1 MRFEPVVAVLQK
13 RGRFW
18 VAEQLFER
26 APRISLASPGRARP
40 GDIALVSG
48 SKRGARVVRII
59 GRPDV
64 TRDVLEALMLDSGLR
79 RSFPR
84 AIEVAA
90 PVDAPGR
97 RDLTNL
103 PTFTID
109 PAGARDFD
117 DAISADGSKLWVHI
131 ADVSAYVRPGTALEY
146 EAYRRGTSV
155 YVPGAVEPML
165 PEALSNGE
173 CSLRPGEDRNAVTVE
188 MKMDGADVVSAS
200 FYRSL
205 IRSDQRLTYEQVDRI
220 FAGEEHAAD
229 PWGSGLEAARRVAAA
244 LRERRQSLA
253 VTSTEPVFEFDSKGN
268 VTGIRHEEQT
278 ESHSVIEQLMIL
290 ANEQVAGLL
299 ADKKVPAL
307 YRVHERP
314 SPQAVRHLAD
324 QLASLDVPAPAL
336 PKEMTPQQASDA
348 ATEISRMV
356 ADYVQKTGRGARALT
371 SLVLRSQK
379 QAHYSPRNLGH
390 AGLNSTRYCHFT
402 SPIRRYPDLVVHRA
416 LLEALGLDDAGPRS
430 DELEE
435 AGLDSSA
442 AERHAMQI
450 ERSADDI
457 CLCFLLEREL
467 SGNAWDRVFEGE
479 IVGLIGKGAFVAF
492 GDEAYEGFLPARRL
506 HSDWFEMN
514 EQETMLV
521 GERSGTTLRLGDPVS
536 VKVDRVDA
544 PRGRVDLKP
553 GSAE

>member
-1 MRFEPVVAVLQK
+1 
-13 RGRFW
+13 
-18 VAEQLFER
+18 
-26 APRISLASPGRARP
+26 
-40 GDIALVSG
+40 
-48 SKRGARVVRII
+48 
-59 GRPDV
+59 
-64 TRDVLEALMLDSGLR
+64 
-79 RSFPR
+79 
-84 AIEVAA
+84 
-90 PVDAPGR
+90 
-97 RDLTNL
+97 
-103 PTFTID
+103 
-109 PAGARDFD
+109 
-117 DAISADGSKLWVHI
+117 
-131 ADVSAYVRPGTALEY
+131 
-146 EAYRRGTSV
+146 
-155 YVPGAVEPML
+155 
-165 PEALSNGE
+165 
-173 CSLRPGEDRNAVTVE
+173 

-220 FAGEEHAAD
+220 FAGEEHSAD

-253 VTSTEPVFEFDSKGN
+253 VTSSEPVFEFDSKGN

-416 LLEALGLDDAGPRS
+416 
-430 DELEE
+430 
-435 AGLDSSA
+435 
-442 AERHAMQI
+442 
-450 ERSADDI
+450 
-457 CLCFLLEREL
+457 REL